1 MHMYVCARED
11 HSRVVGNTQQ
21 TGWKCCGYNGRFFHG
36 EAENEGERVENLEVE
51 RRIPEGG

>member
-1 MHMYVCARED
+1 MYVCARED